1 MPKCQLLFSA
11 VFGFRNPSNEIFSES
26 DEIKTQV
33 PIFPGTIQ
41 NTREPPEGSPGGP
54 TPHPGAARG
63 GALGPQTI
71 GRRGPGLGRAALWCR
86 RLFGPLTLP
95 FRQFKASI
103 EKTLIQRTTIRK
115 TFQSRRH
122 REAKIWGTG
131 VSVLAPCRRGDSPA
145 GGLYTAMVASGVMS
159 E

>member
-1 MPKCQLLFSA
+1 MLKCQFLFSA
-11 VFGFRNPSNEIFSES
+11 VFGFKNPSNEIFSES
-26 DEIKTQV
+26 DEINAQV

-54 TPHPGAARG
+54 TPHPGAARW
-63 GALGPQTI
+63 
-71 GRRGPGLGRAALWCR
+71 GRAALWCG
-86 RLFGPLTLP
+86 GPRPPPKLP
-95 FRQFKASI
+95 FRLFKASVA
-103 EKTLIQRTTIRK
+103 KTLLRRTKPTE

-131 VSVLAPCRRGDSPA
+131 VSVPAPCRSGEVPTEGFSID
-145 GGLYTAMVASGVMS
+145 TAAISTDIFITAVAPMKR